1 MNMVM
6 AAAMVMAG
14 PGSMRARG
22 GAVKWR
28 EAYLAKKLS
37 RQKNGRW
44 RYFLALSLP
53 PAKRSPREH
62 GERPATDRRGDGRYS
77 SLE

>member
-1 MNMVM
+1 MVM
-6 AAAMVMAG
+6 AAAMVIAG

-37 RQKNGRW
+37 RQKNGGIFW
-44 RYFLALSLP
+44 RYRSLP
-53 PAKRSPREH
+53 PKGHHESMANGR
-62 GERPATDRRGDGRYS
+62 RPARRWEILL
-77 SLE
+77 SLESR